1 MKKLLLS
8 VVFSVLYVTSASAD
22 MGVNVGVS
30 GNAGIFAASASES
43 FSDNSATSTNQN
55 GSEHGSAG
63 WASVFI
69 EKSIGERLLIGLDYV
84 PAALETDTT
93 ETAKSDKRTA
103 SSDAITAS
111 TNKIQID
118 FEDLTTVYLGAMFT
132 ENFYAKVG
140 VMHVDVVTNE
150 SLGTGST
157 YGNVELDGTMFGM
170 GYHASNDNG
179 TFFRFEGN
187 YLSFDGNTVTSGTDS
202 EKSIKLKNL
211 DGVSGKISIGKTF

>member
-22 MGVNVGVS
+22 LGVNVGVS
-30 GNAGIFAASASES
+30 GNAGIFAASASEVTTTAGG
-43 FSDNSATSTNQN
+43 NNQN

-63 WASVFI
+63 WASVYV
-69 EKSIGERLLIGLDYV
+69 EKSIGDRLMIGIDYV
-84 PAALETDTT
+84 PMALETDTT

-103 SSDAITAS
+103 SSEAVTAS
-111 TNKIQID
+111 TNKVQID
-118 FEDLTTVYLGAMFT
+118 FEDLTTVYIGAMLT
-132 ENFYAKVG
+132 ENFYSKVG